1 MTADDERELAEWR
14 FVFGHLGD
22 GTPDGAGN
30 AINARMAE
38 LEQERDDWKQVAAHS
53 ANISDFI
60 ASLVTL

>member
-30 AINARMAE
+30 VISARMAE
-38 LEQERDDWKQVAAHS
+38 PEQERDDWKQVAKYS
-53 ANISDFI
+53 AELGDFI

>member
-38 LEQERDDWKQVAAHS
+38 LEQERDDWRKVASSTRIVA
-53 ANISDFI
+53 
-60 ASLVTL
+60 LRPMVTP

>member
-38 LEQERDDWKQVAAHS
+38 LEQERDDWKQVAKYS
-53 ANISDFI
+53 AELGDFI